1 MQTKFKWTPEQR
13 LLMIG
18 GISLG
23 VTMTSTIEQA
33 HILAEDIY
41 LFSIASSEIINK
53 DESIQSKLKNVFIQS
68 KLKNVC
74 DKNINI
80 YEELLKLEKTEDDD
94 QISLSA

>member
-1 MQTKFKWTPEQR
+1 MGFCGWFFVQTKFKWTPEQR

-18 GISLG
+18 RISLG

-53 DESIQSKLKNVFIQS
+53 DESIQSKLK
-68 KLKNVC
+68 KVC
-74 DKNINI
+74 DKNIKI
-80 YEELLKLEKTEDDD
+80 YEELLKLEKKEDDD

>member
-33 HILAEDIY
+33 HILAEDIH
-41 LFSIASSEIINK
+41 LFSIASPEIINK
-53 DESIQSKLKNVFIQS
+53 DEFIQS

-74 DKNINI
+74 NKNIKI
-80 YEELLKLEKTEDDD
+80 YEELLKLEKKEDDD